1 MNIDMTAVLGRMALG
16 FMLSG
21 ALACGGTTLQGPE
34 EEGTAFEERSA
45 PEPSALAEDSAAP
58 EPFEELAND
67 CSGAQGKGTYKG
79 YMCPSHNFITT
90 KNISCAEARSNCALN
105 ANSNP
110 GQSVFCTWNDR
121 VIYRRDVSAGACN
134 SLVCNAVT
142 GTGQYKGY
150 VCPSHNFITTNT
162 ISCREAQS
170 NCQLNANS
178 NPSSSFYCTW
188 KGTEIFRRETT
199 AGICPR

>member
-1 MNIDMTAVLGRMALG
+1 MKRDTTSLLHRTIWGVTLSWALG
-16 FMLSG
+16 CGGVPETPETGEELATSDVSEALADECSG
-21 ALACGGTTLQGPE
+21 ALGT
-34 EEGTAFEERSA
+34 
-45 PEPSALAEDSAAP
+45 
-58 EPFEELAND
+58 
-67 CSGAQGKGTYKG
+67 GTYKG
-79 YMCPSHNFITT
+79 YFCPSHNFITT
-90 KNISCAEARSNCALN
+90 QAISCAEARNNCVLN

-110 GQSVFCTWNDR
+110 GSSVFCTWNNR

-134 SLVCNAVT
+134 SLVCSAVT

-150 VCPSHNFITTNT
+150 VCPSHNFISTNA
-162 ISCREAQS
+162 ISCQEAQS

-188 KGTEIFRRETT
+188 NGTEIFRLERT